1 MRNFELPGR
10 SIVMARNGMAA
21 TSHPAATLAA
31 VNVLQA
37 GGNAMDAAIAA
48 CALQGVVEPGST
60 GIGGDC
66 FALYA
71 RGGRD
76 DVVAFNGSGWA
87 PAAASV
93 AALAAQG
100 VKDWTRQSAHVVTV
114 PGAVDAWATLA
125 ADHGTRPLGELL
137 QPAIDAAEQG
147 FAVAPRCASDWA
159 AQAALLREDPEAA
172 RIYLQRGQAPAAG
185 DVHRLPEL
193 AATLR
198 AIAAGGRDAFYQGA
212 IGRGIVGFL
221 QARGGLHTAEDF
233 AAYRGE
239 YVTPIRTTFRGTDIL
254 ECPPNGQGVI
264 ALLIMNILSG
274 FEAVG
279 DPTSPERLHL
289 ELEATRLAYAARDA
303 WLGDPRQGPV
313 DVARLLSME
322 FAAEL
327 RARIDPAQAA
337 PQVAMAQPEAVHKD
351 TVYICVVDKD
361 RNCASFI
368 NSIFHPFGSA
378 QVAPGGVLLHNRG
391 QSFSLEAG
399 HPNAIEGHKRPMH
412 TIIPG
417 MAVQDG
423 RVRMPFG
430 VMGGQYQA
438 MGHAHLISKVLDYG
452 LDPQA
457 AIDLPRVFPVPG
469 TTDVEVESTL
479 PQATRDALTSRGH
492 TLIKPEMPIGGAQA
506 ILIDWEQGV
515 LQGGSDPRKDGCALG
530 Y

>member
-48 CALQGVVEPGST
+48 CAVQGVVEPGST

-87 PAAASV
+87 PAAASLP
-93 AALAAQG
+93 ALAAQG
-100 VKDWTRQSAHVVTV
+100 LGAWTRQSAHVVTV

-137 QPAIDAAEQG
+137 QPAIAFAEDG

-159 AQAALLREDPEAA
+159 GQAELLRQDPEAA
-172 RIYLQRGQAPAAG
+172 RIYLQGGAAPAAG
-185 DVHRLPEL
+185 AVHRLPEL

-198 AIAAGGRDAFYQGA
+198 AIAAGGRDAFYQGE
-212 IGRGIVGFL
+212 IGRGIVDFL
-221 QARGGLHTAEDF
+221 RARGGLHTAEDF
-233 AAYRGE
+233 ATYRGE
-239 YVTPIRTTFRGTDIL
+239 YVTPVRTRFRGLDIL

-264 ALLIMNILSG
+264 ALLLMNILSG
-274 FEAVG
+274 FEAGG

-289 ELEATRLAYAARDA
+289 EIEATRLAYAARDA

-313 DVARLLSME
+313 DVERLLSME
-322 FAAEL
+322 FADEL
-327 RARIDPAQAA
+327 RARIDPLRAA
-337 PQVAMAQPEAVHKD
+337 EHVPVPQGTAHKD

-399 HPNAIEGHKRPMH
+399 HPNAIAGRKRPMH

-438 MGHAHLISKVLDYG
+438 MGHAHLISKVVDYG
-452 LDPQA
+452 LDPQT
-457 AIDLPRVFPVPG
+457 AIDLPRVFPLPG
-469 TTDVEVESTL
+469 TRDVEVESTV
-479 PQATRDALTSRGH
+479 PQATRAALTALGH
-492 TLIKPEMPIGGAQA
+492 TLIAPEMPIGGAQA

-515 LQGGSDPRKDGCALG
+515 LLGGSDPRKDGCALG

>member
-1 MRNFELPGR
+1 MRNFEHPGR
-10 SIVMARNGMAA
+10 SVVMARNGMAA

-48 CALQGVVEPGST
+48 CAVQGVVEPGMT

-71 RGGRD
+71 RQGRD

-87 PAAASV
+87 PAAATPQ
-93 AALAAQG
+93 ALAASG
-100 VKDWTRQSAHVVTV
+100 VHQWTRQSPHVVTV

-125 ADHGTRPLGELL
+125 ADHGSLPLGELL
-137 QPAIDAAEQG
+137 QPAIALAEEG
-147 FAVAPRCASDWA
+147 FAVAPRCASDWSD
-159 AQAALLREDPEAA
+159 QAAFLRQDGETA
-172 RIYLQRGQAPAAG
+172 RVYLQHGRAPAVG
-185 DVHRLPEL
+185 EVHRFPEM

-198 AIAAGGRDAFYQGA
+198 AIADGGRDAFYGGD
-212 IGRGIVGFL
+212 IGRGIVDFL
-221 QARGGLHTAEDF
+221 QARGGLHTAADF
-233 AAYRGE
+233 AEYRGQ
-239 YVTPIRTTFRGTDIL
+239 YVTPIRTRYRGLDIL

-264 ALLIMNILSG
+264 ALLLMNILAG
-274 FEAVG
+274 FPAGG
-279 DPTSPERLHL
+279 DPSSPERLHL
-289 ELEATRLAYAARDA
+289 EIEATRLAYAARDT
-303 WLGDPRQGPV
+303 WLADPRHGPIDVEMLMSQG
-313 DVARLLSME
+313 
-322 FAAEL
+322 FADEL
-327 RARIDPAQAA
+327 RARIDPWKAA
-337 PQVAMAQPEAVHKD
+337 AHVPMAQPVAHTD
-351 TVYICVVDKD
+351 TVYICVVDRD

-368 NSIFHPFGSA
+368 NSIFHPFGSGL
-378 QVAPGGVLLHNRG
+378 VAPGGVLLHNRG

-399 HPNAIEGHKRPMH
+399 HPNTIAPRKRPMH

-438 MGHAHLISKVLDYG
+438 MGHAHFISKVVDYG

-469 TTDVEVESTL
+469 TTDVEVESTV
-479 PQATRDALTSRGH
+479 PAATRDALTRRGYR
-492 TLIKPEMPIGGAQA
+492 LVKPEMPIGGAQA
-506 ILIDWEQGV
+506 IWIDWENGV
-515 LQGGSDPRKDGCALG
+515 LHGASDPRKDGCALG
-530 Y
+530 C

>member
-48 CALQGVVEPGST
+48 CAVQGVVEPGST

-87 PAAASV
+87 PAAASQP
-93 AALAAQG
+93 ALAARG
-100 VKDWTRQSAHVVTV
+100 VHAWARQSAHVVTV

-125 ADHGTRPLGELL
+125 ADHGTRALGELL
-137 QPAIDAAEQG
+137 QPAIALAEQG

-159 AQAALLREDPEAA
+159 AQAALLRQDPEAA
-172 RIYLQRGQAPAAG
+172 RVYLPGGQAPAAG
-185 DVHRLPEL
+185 GVHRLPEL

-198 AIAAGGRDAFYQGA
+198 AIAAGGPDAFYQGG
-212 IGRGIVGFL
+212 IGRGIVEFL
-221 QARGGLHTAEDF
+221 QARGGLHTFEDF

-239 YVTPIRTTFRGTDIL
+239 YVTPIRTAFRGMEIL

-264 ALLIMNILSG
+264 ALLLMNILSG
-274 FEAVG
+274 FQPEG

-289 ELEATRLAYAARDA
+289 EIEATRLAYAARDA
-303 WLGDPRQGPV
+303 WLADPRQGPV
-313 DVARLLSME
+313 DVERLLSME

-327 RARIDPAQAA
+327 RARIDPLQAA
-337 PQVAMAQPEAVHKD
+337 APVVMPQPVPHKD

-399 HPNAIEGHKRPMH
+399 HPNGIAGHKRPMH

-430 VMGGQYQA
+430 VMGGHYQA
-438 MGHAHLISKVLDYG
+438 MGHAHLISKVVDYG
-452 LDPQA
+452 LDPQS

-469 TTDVEVESTL
+469 AAHVEAESTL
-479 PQATRDALTSRGH
+479 PQATREALTRLGH
-492 TLIKPEMPIGGAQA
+492 QLVKPEMPIGGAQA

-515 LQGGSDPRKDGCALG
+515 LHGGSDPRKDGCAIG